1 MNRQRSYKM
10 NPSVAA
16 TAMLVLLIVICL
28 TEGASEQRINSRGN
42 KSPNIIP
49 KVNGWRSQR
58 GGSCLSYGH
67 SCWGAHGKRSG
78 RQSSSAADLYL
89 NRILSRMASN
99 DMTRGKTYDLKND
112 DFDDIF
118 RVVVEDPSNRLT
130 SYIKMTIYI
139 FIKKEDGENVCIL
152 GPTERSGVHHG
163 NLLIIVEHYETMK
176 KANRSSESEEPVVDM
191 SSKLPEAKPM
201 LDDDLISKMKLW
213 QLMVIEALGII
224 KGKQR
229 HQHPGVLTIVA
240 LVITVQIPVHIRR
253 LIKYQIPEYGLL
265 HGKAPDDRDLLKIIE
280 RGAES
285 ST

>member
-28 TEGASEQRINSRGN
+28 TEGAS
-42 KSPNIIP
+42 
-49 KVNGWRSQR
+49 
-58 GGSCLSYGH
+58 GSCLSYGH

-130 SYIKMTIYI
+130 S
-139 FIKKEDGENVCIL
+139 
-152 GPTERSGVHHG
+152 
-163 NLLIIVEHYETMK
+163 
-176 KANRSSESEEPVVDM
+176 ESEEPVVDM

-213 QLMVIEALGII
+213 QLM
-224 KGKQR
+224 R
-229 HQHPGVLTIVA
+229 VA
-240 LVITVQIPVHIRR
+240 SQE
-253 LIKYQIPEYGLL
+253 Q
-265 HGKAPDDRDLLKIIE
+265 
-280 RGAES
+280 
-285 ST
+285 

>member
-130 SYIKMTIYI
+130 S
-139 FIKKEDGENVCIL
+139 
-152 GPTERSGVHHG
+152 
-163 NLLIIVEHYETMK
+163 
-176 KANRSSESEEPVVDM
+176 ESEEPVVDM

-213 QLMVIEALGII
+213 QLM
-224 KGKQR
+224 R
-229 HQHPGVLTIVA
+229 VA
-240 LVITVQIPVHIRR
+240 SQE
-253 LIKYQIPEYGLL
+253 Q
-265 HGKAPDDRDLLKIIE
+265 
-280 RGAES
+280 
-285 ST
+285 